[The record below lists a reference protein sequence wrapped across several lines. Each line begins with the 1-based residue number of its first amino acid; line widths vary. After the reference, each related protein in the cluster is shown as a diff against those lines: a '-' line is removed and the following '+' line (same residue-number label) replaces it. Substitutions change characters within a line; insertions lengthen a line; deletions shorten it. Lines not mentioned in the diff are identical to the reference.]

1 MVCFVILLSKKGLFG
16 LEFVVGISGLV
27 GGVVYMN
34 VGVYG
39 FDMSEIFVKV
49 YILFEDGMIEWLINE

>member
-1 MVCFVILLSKKGLFG
+1 MSG
-16 LEFVVGISGLV
+16 LEFLSGIFGFV

-39 FDMSEIFVKV
+39 FDMFYVVEKV
-49 YILFEDGMIEWLINE
+49 FILFEDGIFEWLINEEF